1 MEVMKVILLGAGFMG
16 KAIAKDLVRSE
27 GVNDIVLVDA
37 DCAKAQQV
45 ASSVNSD
52 KLRSVELRFEKDDE
66 LKEVLQQGDVI
77 INAMFYSHNER
88 MARLAI
94 EAGVHIIDLGGSM
107 AGATDAVFAL
117 HEEAKAAG
125 ITIIPELGVTPG
137 MTNILTGYGASK
149 LDKVEEI
156 KLYAGD
162 IPVEPIPPIDYIEV
176 FSIERMFDYYS
187 GEAKGIYKWKE
198 QEYPSMSGCEP
209 IYFDEFGVLE
219 AFYTAGGISTLAES
233 YPNVKTLTY
242 KTVRYKGHAEKMK
255 LLVDLGLFDIA
266 NSVKIDGKTVNVR
279 KVIREALSKK
289 LEAGKKADV
298 LLVRVLVSGDQAEQ
312 QVTNEYELVLKR
324 SAESE
329 ETAMAKATASSVSIV
344 AQMVANG
351 TITTRGVS
359 APEQVVPG
367 EVYIEEMAKRN
378 IRIKETIHRSS
389 MIVKG

>member
-1 MEVMKVILLGAGFMG
+1 MKVILLGAGFMG

-45 ASSVNSD
+45 AASIASD
-52 KLRSVELRFEKDDE
+52 KLRSVELRFENDE
-66 LKEVLQQGDVI
+66 ALKEVLQQGDVI

-88 MARLAI
+88 IARLAI
-94 EAGVHIIDLGGSM
+94 AAGVHSIDLGGSM

>member
-1 MEVMKVILLGAGFMG
+1 MKVILLGAGFMG

-37 DCAKAQQV
+37 DCVKAQQV
-45 ASSVNSD
+45 ASSVASD
-52 KLRSVELRFEKDDE
+52 KLRSVELRFEDDE
-66 LKEVLQQGDVI
+66 ALKEVLQQGDVI

-94 EAGVHIIDLGGSM
+94 AAGVHSIDLGGAM

-125 ITIIPELGVTPG
+125 VTIIPELGVTPG

-219 AFYTAGGISTLAES
+219 AFYTAGGIST
-233 YPNVKTLTY
+233 N
-242 KTVRYKGHAEKMK
+242 R
-255 LLVDLGLFDIA
+255 
-266 NSVKIDGKTVNVR
+266 
-279 KVIREALSKK
+279 
-289 LEAGKKADV
+289 
-298 LLVRVLVSGDQAEQ
+298 
-312 QVTNEYELVLKR
+312 
-324 SAESE
+324 
-329 ETAMAKATASSVSIV
+329 
-344 AQMVANG
+344 
-351 TITTRGVS
+351 
-359 APEQVVPG
+359 
-367 EVYIEEMAKRN
+367 
-378 IRIKETIHRSS
+378 
-389 MIVKG
+389 

>member
-1 MEVMKVILLGAGFMG
+1 MKVILLGAGFMG

-37 DCAKAQQV
+37 DCVKAQQV

-94 EAGVHIIDLGGSM
+94 EAGVHIIDLGGAM

-209 IYFDEFGVLE
+209 IYFDELGVLE

>member
-1 MEVMKVILLGAGFMG
+1 MKVILLGAGFMG

-37 DCAKAQQV
+37 DCVKAQQV
-45 ASSVNSD
+45 AASIASD
-52 KLRSVELRFEKDDE
+52 KLRSVELRFENDE
-66 LKEVLQQGDVI
+66 ALKEVLQQGDVI

-88 MARLAI
+88 IARLAI
-94 EAGVHIIDLGGSM
+94 AAGVHSIDLGGSM

-219 AFYTAGGISTLAES
+219 AFYTAGGISTLAAS
-233 YPNVKTLTY
+233 YPDVKTLTY

-266 NSVKIDGKTVNVR
+266 NSVKIDGKTINVR

-329 ETAMAKATASSVSIV
+329 ETAMAKATASSISIV

-351 TITTRGVS
+351 TITARGVS

-367 EVYIEEMAKRN
+367 EVYIQEMAKRN

>member
-94 EAGVHIIDLGGSM
+94 EAGVHIIDLGGAM

-209 IYFDEFGVLE
+209 IYFDELGVLE

>member
-1 MEVMKVILLGAGFMG
+1 METMKVILLGAGFMG

-45 ASSVNSD
+45 AASIASD
-52 KLRSVELRFEKDDE
+52 KLRSVELRFENDE
-66 LKEVLQQGDVI
+66 ALKEVLQQGDVI

-88 MARLAI
+88 IARLAI
-94 EAGVHIIDLGGSM
+94 AAGVHSIDLGGSM

-219 AFYTAGGISTLAES
+219 AFYTAGGISTLADS

>member
-1 MEVMKVILLGAGFMG
+1 METMKVILLGAGFMG

-37 DCAKAQQV
+37 DCVKAQQV
-45 ASSVNSD
+45 AASIASD
-52 KLRSVELRFEKDDE
+52 KLRSVELRFENDE
-66 LKEVLQQGDVI
+66 ALKEVLQQGDVI

-88 MARLAI
+88 IARLAI
-94 EAGVHIIDLGGSM
+94 AAGVHSIDLGGSM

-125 ITIIPELGVTPG
+125 VTIIPELGVTPG

-219 AFYTAGGISTLAES
+219 AFYTAGGISTLAAS
-233 YPNVKTLTY
+233 YPDVKTLTY

-266 NSVKIDGKTVNVR
+266 NSVKIDGKTINVR

-329 ETAMAKATASSVSIV
+329 ETAMAKATASSISIV

-351 TITTRGVS
+351 TITARGVS

-367 EVYIEEMAKRN
+367 EVYIQEMAKRN

>member
-1 MEVMKVILLGAGFMG
+1 MKVILLGAGFMG

-107 AGATDAVFAL
+107 AGATDAVFEL

>member
-1 MEVMKVILLGAGFMG
+1 MKVILLGAGFMG

-94 EAGVHIIDLGGSM
+94 EAGVHIIDLGGAM

-209 IYFDEFGVLE
+209 IYFDELGVLE

>member
-1 MEVMKVILLGAGFMG
+1 MKVILLGAGFMG

>member
-1 MEVMKVILLGAGFMG
+1 MKVILLGAGFMG

-45 ASSVNSD
+45 AASIASD
-52 KLRSVELRFEKDDE
+52 KLRSVELRFENDE
-66 LKEVLQQGDVI
+66 ALKEVLQQGDVI

-88 MARLAI
+88 IARLAI
-94 EAGVHIIDLGGSM
+94 AAGVHSIDLGGSM

-219 AFYTAGGISTLAES
+219 AFYTAGGISTLADS

>member
-1 MEVMKVILLGAGFMG
+1 MKVILLGAGFMG

-298 LLVRVLVSGDQAEQ
+298 LLVRVLVAGDQAEQ

>member
-1 MEVMKVILLGAGFMG
+1 METMKVILLGAGFMG

-27 GVNDIVLVDA
+27 GVNDIVLIDA
-37 DCAKAQQV
+37 DCVKAQQV
-45 ASSVNSD
+45 AASIASD
-52 KLRSVELRFEKDDE
+52 KLRSVELRFENDE
-66 LKEVLQQGDVI
+66 ALKEALAQGDVI

-88 MARLAI
+88 IARLAI
-94 EAGVHIIDLGGSM
+94 AVGVHSIDLGGSM

-117 HEEAKAAG
+117 HEEAQAAG
-125 ITIIPELGVTPG
+125 VTIIPELGVTPG

-162 IPVEPIPPIDYIEV
+162 IPAEPIPPIDYIEV

-187 GEAKGIYKWKE
+187 GEAKGIHKWKE
-198 QEYPSMSGCEP
+198 QTYPSMSGCEP
-209 IYFDEFGVLE
+209 IYFDELGVLE

-233 YPNVKTLTY
+233 YPAVKTLSY

-324 SAESE
+324 SAENE

-344 AQMVANG
+344 AQMVGNG

-359 APEQVVPG
+359 APESVVPG
-367 EVYIEEMAKRN
+367 AIYIEEMAKRN

>member
-1 MEVMKVILLGAGFMG
+1 MKVILLGAGFMG

-45 ASSVNSD
+45 AASIASD
-52 KLRSVELRFEKDDE
+52 KLRSVELRFENDE
-66 LKEVLQQGDVI
+66 ALKEVLQQGDVI

-88 MARLAI
+88 IARLAI
-94 EAGVHIIDLGGSM
+94 AAGVHSIDLGGSM

-187 GEAKGIYKWKE
+187 GEAKSIYKWKE

>member
-1 MEVMKVILLGAGFMG
+1 MKVILLGAGFMG

-117 HEEAKAAG
+117 HEAAKAAG

-209 IYFDEFGVLE
+209 IYFDELGVLE

>member
-1 MEVMKVILLGAGFMG
+1 METMKVILLGAGFMG

-37 DCAKAQQV
+37 DCVKAQQV
-45 ASSVNSD
+45 AASIASD
-52 KLRSVELRFEKDDE
+52 KLRSVELRFENDE
-66 LKEVLQQGDVI
+66 ALKEVLQQGDVI

-88 MARLAI
+88 IARLAI
-94 EAGVHIIDLGGSM
+94 AAGVHSIDLGGSM

-125 ITIIPELGVTPG
+125 VTIIPELGVTPG